1 MVTAMDE
8 AIGKIE
14 DALKTKGLADN
25 TLIVFT
31 TDVCSIT
38 EELKYRMLECP
49 GQNRLIDWRT

>member
-8 AIGKIE
+8 AIGKIV

-31 TDVCSIT
+31 TDVCLIT
-38 EELKYRMLECP
+38 EQIE
-49 GQNRLIDWRT
+49 

>member
-1 MVTAMDE
+1 MDE
-8 AIGKIE
+8 SIGKIV

-38 EELKYRMLECP
+38 EELKYRMLGMPRTESID
-49 GQNRLIDWRT
+49 RLENIMI